1 MEAHRA
7 VTQPRKGKG
16 KGKGH
21 FHLTSVV
28 PSVNETAINGTR
40 EIGKL
45 TFRALALR
53 LSL

>member
-7 VTQPRKGKG
+7 VTQPRKG